1 MALDEVRELREKTG
15 AGLLDCQKALGEAAG
30 DVEKAIRILR
40 ERGLAKAARKATRA
54 ATDGAIGAYIHP
66 PGKIGVLIEVN
77 CETDFV
83 AKTPE
88 FQQLV
93 KDLAMQVAA
102 SSPRYVSREEVPAA
116 ELEAEREIY
125 RKQALQSGKP
135 EKVIGRIVEGQVER
149 FYKDVCLLEQPF
161 LKQPERTVKEI
172 VQEAIVR
179 FGVNVTVRRFARFG
193 LGETATK
200 ESPAGGAPGTSGAT
214 RYRRVLL
221 KFSGEALAGPAG
233 YGIDPGVLAAFAAEL
248 KDVHALGCELA
259 LVIGGGNIFRGLA
272 ASARGVDRATGDYMG
287 MLATI
292 INALALQDAL
302 EKLGVTTRVLSAIEM
317 QQVAEPYIRRRAT
330 RHLEKGRVVIFAAGT
345 GNPFFTTDTAASLRA
360 MEIGAEVIFKATRV
374 DGVFDADPLKHPGA
388 IRFEELT
395 YIEVLSRQLQVMDA
409 TAISLCMDNGLPIL
423 VFNMMQPGN
432 IKKAVTGAR
441 IGRLVHGGRT

>member
-1 MALDEVRELREKTG
+1 MALESVKELREKTG

-30 DVEKAIRILR
+30 DVEKAIRLLR
-40 ERGLAKAARKATRA
+40 ERGLAKAAKKATRT

-83 AKTPE
+83 AKTAE

-102 SSPRYVSREEVPAA
+102 TAPRYVRREDVPAA
-116 ELEAEREIY
+116 ELAAEREIY
-125 RKQALQSGKP
+125 RTQALQSGKP
-135 EKVIGRIVEGQVER
+135 EKVIERIVEGQVER
-149 FYKDVCLLEQPF
+149 FYKEVCLLEQPF
-161 LKQPERTVKEI
+161 VKDDKGRSVAEI

-179 FGVNVTVRRFARFG
+179 FGVNVEVRP
-193 LGETATK
+193 EP
-200 ESPAGGAPGTSGAT
+200 EPAPGASGAT

-221 KFSGEALAGPAG
+221 KISGEALAGLAG
-233 YGIDPGVLAAFAAEL
+233 YGIDPGVLVAFAAEL

-272 ASARGVDRATGDYMG
+272 ASARGVDRVTGDYMG

-302 EKLGVTTRVLSAIEM
+302 EKLGVPTRVLSAIEM

-330 RHLEKGRVVIFAAGT
+330 RLLEKGRVVIFAAGT

-388 IRFEELT
+388 VRFEELT
-395 YIEVLSRQLQVMDA
+395 YIDVLSRQLQVMDA

-432 IKKAVTGAR
+432 IKKAVMGVR
-441 IGRLVHGGRT
+441 IGTLVHGGRT